1 MMGLVIMVLGFAA
14 GFAGYLLLRR
24 SGTGWRVGRLLAA
37 APDRTLAEAAAMA
50 ASGEAG
56 YVRLHGRVDSDEEF
70 PDDEG
75 RPIVYRRRRLQRR
88 GARSGWETF
97 DDDRL
102 AVPFRLTEKGEQVG
116 IDTASLGDGLVV
128 VPRESEGIAA
138 DVSAEAVTGTLPQMP
153 ADTPVR
159 LRIEQISA
167 VDHAIAAGVP
177 RVGDDGSVVLGPGPD
192 RPLVLTTLELDE
204 AMRVLAGGRR
214 NELMVA
220 AGLLV
225 AAPPVMLA
233 GLVTLLL
240 RL

>member
-1 MMGLVIMVLGFAA
+1 M
-14 GFAGYLLLRR
+14 
-24 SGTGWRVGRLLAA
+24 
-37 APDRTLAEAAAMA
+37 
-50 ASGEAG
+50 
-56 YVRLHGRVDSDEEF
+56 
-70 PDDEG
+70 
-75 RPIVYRRRRLQRR
+75 
-88 GARSGWETF
+88 
-97 DDDRL
+97 
-102 AVPFRLTEKGEQVG
+102 
-116 IDTASLGDGLVV
+116 
-128 VPRESEGIAA
+128 
-138 DVSAEAVTGTLPQMP
+138 TGTLPQMP

-167 VDHAIAAGVP
+167 VDHAIVAGVP